1 MARHTW
7 STTPPD
13 PSDPLRTAAFREMA
27 EQTARRRDER
37 AAILSGRKK
46 DVLRQADDAPLTRK
60 YIATC
65 MMPPPRAALE
75 AGTMRECRNHA
86 RCIMPQLYPGK
97 MPPGREMM
105 LPSERLLPRA
115 VFEARVKEARRC
127 YLCEIWYR
135 NTYVLRAR
143 GRETTLLERP
153 DNYFTVSVKE
163 GEYGEHVML
172 PCFDAED
179 TRPTGLVGHV
189 PMFNTEYLRLRE
201 LKDPAELLL
210 HGLQDD
216 PKPVYC
222 IEETSA
228 MDFHVVRCT
237 QGRAARD
244 SPSSLSRPQL
254 RQ

>member
-1 MARHTW
+1 MCGG
-7 STTPPD
+7 PCG
-13 PSDPLRTAAFREMA
+13 PSPLFT
-27 EQTARRRDER
+27 
-37 AAILSGRKK
+37 
-46 DVLRQADDAPLTRK
+46 RQV
-60 YIATC
+60 Y
-65 MMPPPRAALE
+65 
-75 AGTMRECRNHA
+75 
-86 RCIMPQLYPGK
+86 
-97 MPPGREMM
+97 
-105 LPSERLLPRA
+105 
-115 VFEARVKEARRC
+115 EARVKEARRC

-143 GRETTLLERP
+143 GRETTLLDRP
-153 DNYFTVSVKE
+153 DNYFTVLVKE

-201 LKDPAELLL
+201 LKDLAELLL

-216 PKPVYC
+216 PAPIYC

-228 MDFHVVRCT
+228 MDFRMVRWLRHGPRC
-237 QGRAARD
+237 ARLTLL
-244 SPSSLSRPQL
+244 SPRPQL